1 MTKKTIHPSEI
12 LGTIKAPSSKSM
24 TQRFIA
30 IATLAEGT
38 STLYGYTP
46 CDDSNASLQ
55 IARDLGAEVT
65 VESDKINIKGGLN
78 PKTKNLNCGESGL
91 AIRMFTPVAALLDS
105 PVTLTGNGSLTTRP
119 VGMLEQ
125 PLSDMGISIKTN
137 NGNVPIEVCGPF
149 KGGISILN
157 GAISSQILTGILIAS
172 FLALND
178 TTILVRDLKSK
189 PYIDMTLQIMSD
201 FGVEA
206 LHNDYETFTIKSGQ
220 KYSARELTADGDWS
234 GAAFLLVAGALGGS
248 VTIENLSTDSKQADR
263 AILKILEDAGAIVTV
278 DTEKVRVTKN
288 ELNAFKFDATESPDL
303 FPPLV
308 ALAVNCSGVS
318 EIKGVWRLKHKESD
332 RATVLQKEFAKLGTK
347 IEISEDTMY
356 IHGGTLSGG
365 CINSNNDHRIAMAGA
380 VAAILSEEPV
390 EIENPDC
397 VAKSYTDFFKDL
409 EKVSKSTEMVN

>member
-1 MTKKTIHPSEI
+1 MTKKIIQPAEI
-12 LGTIKAPSSKSM
+12 RGTITAPASKSM

-30 IATLAEGT
+30 IATITDGT
-38 STLYGYTP
+38 SILHGYTP
-46 CDDSNASLQ
+46 CNDSNASLQ

-65 VESDKINIKGGLN
+65 IENDTVKVKGGINLRSEI
-78 PKTKNLNCGESGL
+78 LNCGESGL
-91 AIRMFTPVAALLDS
+91 GIRMFTPIAALLDS
-105 PVTLTGNGSLTTRP
+105 PVTLTGEGSLKSRP

-137 NGNVPIEVCGPF
+137 NGKVPIEVCGPF

-172 FLALND
+172 PLAHND

-189 PYIDMTLQIMSD
+189 PYIDMTIRKMSD

-206 LHNDYETFTIKSGQ
+206 SHINYETFSVRANQ
-220 KYSARELTADGDWS
+220 KYKAREYRAEGDWS
-234 GAAFLLVAGALGGS
+234 GASFLLVAGALGGDVTVKNIS
-248 VTIENLSTDSKQADR
+248 VDSSQADR
-263 AILKILEDAGAIVTV
+263 EILKVIEEAGAIVTV
-278 DTEKVRVTKN
+278 DENSVKITKN
-288 ELNAFKFDATESPDL
+288 ELKAFVFDATECPDL

-308 ALAVNCSGVS
+308 ALASHCKGVS
-318 EIKGVWRLKHKESD
+318 EIKGVSRLKHKESD
-332 RATVLQKEFAKLGTK
+332 RSAVLQKEFAKLGTK
-347 IEISEDTMY
+347 IEIREDTMF

-365 CINSNNDHRIAMAGA
+365 IINSNNDHRIAMAGA
-380 VAAILSEEPV
+380 VAAILSDEPV

-409 EKVSKSTEMVN
+409 EKVSRPVLIVQ